1 MRLKYNLL
9 TLALLSSTTA
19 FAANV
24 PIESHGLSKSS
35 SASSS
40 STTASTSNNMNWDL
54 LQQVQR
60 LEAQVRELRGKVDE
74 QDHQI
79 EQLNK
84 ELTNRYTD
92 LDQRLELLKQKVD
105 PSDEESTDSQNQ
117 GATEPSNAPS
127 TSNTEINNT
136 TNNTNPINA
145 AAPTQ
150 DAPTTQNDVT
160 TAKDQTSSSTNNTN
174 QVEQEK
180 AAYTIALDA
189 YKQGGAKKAIAPMQN
204 FIRNNPNSV
213 YTGNAYFWLAE
224 FNLAIDPPNYTDAK
238 QNYEIVAT
246 KFPNSAKASRAL
258 YQLYSI
264 SKDVNNN
271 TQTAEVYKKK
281 LLSTYPDSEEA
292 GYFKKK

>member
-1 MRLKYNLL
+1 MIMRLKYNLL

-35 SASSS
+35 SGNVS
-40 STTASTSNNMNWDL
+40 STTASSSSNMSWDL

-105 PSDEESTDSQNQ
+105 PSDEVTTDGQNPAVNDSTTSPTASTD
-117 GATEPSNAPS
+117 T
-127 TSNTEINNT
+127 
-136 TNNTNPINA
+136 NTNPINA
-145 AAPTQ
+145 TPPTQ
-150 DAPTTQNDVT
+150 DVSTSNA
-160 TAKDQTSSSTNNTN
+160 QTSTSNSSN

-189 YKQGGAKKAIAPMQN
+189 YKQGGAKKAIEPMQN

-224 FNLAIDPPNYTDAK
+224 FNLAIDPPNYTAAK

-246 KFPNSAKASRAL
+246 KFPNSAKASRSL

-264 SKDVNNN
+264 SKDVNKN

-281 LLSTYPDSEEA
+281 LLNTYPDSEEA